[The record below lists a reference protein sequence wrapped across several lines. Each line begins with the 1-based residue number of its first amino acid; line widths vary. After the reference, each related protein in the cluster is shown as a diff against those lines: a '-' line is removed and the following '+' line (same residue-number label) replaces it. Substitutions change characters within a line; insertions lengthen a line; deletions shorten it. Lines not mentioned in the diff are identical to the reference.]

1 MPADRPCQAPA
12 WAGNEVLRLLVLLRS
27 LQPDDSKIKQC
38 TAAELTSLSQG
49 T

>member
-1 MPADRPCQAPA
+1 MPGDRPCQASD
-12 WAGNEVLRLLVLLRS
+12 WAENEVLRLLVLLRS

-38 TAAELTSLSQG
+38 TAAELTLLSQG